1 MQGCPKLNVIRPSRT
16 PPKAVRSAHGKWKPK
31 CCILYIFWNKTV
43 LSHCLKV
50 KLKCQHFSTM
60 AWSTSEP
67 LQGPKCTIFA
77 VFLSKVKA
85 LRSLFE
91 FYPHAYRVGNI
102 WYYSWSSKSQ
112 PTLEKIKYCVNCSKI
127 MSKKISSKNSQKI
140 LYQLHIYGD
149 KQNKWYLKLLPDNNC
164 NDCA

>member
-1 MQGCPKLNVIRPSRT
+1 MQGCQKLNVIRPSRT

-102 WYYSWSSKSQ
+102 FCIVFWMIFSSNWSLCSALQLAGYYLAAFGHAWKVAQSAVETFWRTFSNQ
-112 PTLEKIKYCVNCSKI
+112 ITGIFGNARL
-127 MSKKISSKNSQKI
+127 
-140 LYQLHIYGD
+140 
-149 KQNKWYLKLLPDNNC
+149 
-164 NDCA
+164 

>member
-85 LRSLFE
+85 LRSLFG

-102 WYYSWSSKSQ
+102 FF
-112 PTLEKIKYCVNCSKI
+112 LFFG
-127 MSKKISSKNSQKI
+127 
-140 LYQLHIYGD
+140 L
-149 KQNKWYLKLLPDNNC
+149 YLKCTVMHHDDLGKVMTIMRFCFSDYIKFWASLHSPCDFYPDLKEE
-164 NDCA
+164 